1 MNTNKLHK
9 QINLIGERAQAA
21 SQIVSGLSID
31 ERNKIL
37 LSFASEIEKNSDKIV
52 EINVQELKEHRDDL
66 SLPMQKRL
74 QLSKEKISTIAS
86 SLKAL
91 VKLADPLSEGNTS
104 WQAKAGFK
112 VVKKT
117 VPLGVVAMI
126 YEARPN
132 VTIDAAALT
141 IKSANAVILRGG
153 KESIKT
159 NQVLVSILQQS
170 LKKLGYSENIVQL
183 IEDTSHD
190 SVKELLH
197 LRKFIDVLIPRGS
210 GSFIN
215 YVVDNSTVPVI
226 ETGAG
231 NDHIFVDKSADQE
244 EAIKVIVNS
253 KVQNPSVCNSAEKL
267 LVHADIA
274 KEFLPKLFDRLSNEG
289 VEIRGD
295 KEVQLIDNR
304 VELAKDFDWDTE
316 YNDLIIAVHLVNN
329 LKEAIDWI
337 GKHTTHHTEAIL
349 TNSAEN
355 ASEFMQRIDA
365 AVVTENASTRFTD
378 GFEFGFG
385 AEIGIS
391 TQKLH
396 ARGPMGLTALTSYKY
411 EIFGHGEIRK

>member
-1 MNTNKLHK
+1 MNTNELHN
-9 QINLIGERAQAA
+9 QINLIGERAKKA
-21 SQIVSGLSID
+21 STVVSQLSID
-31 ERNKIL
+31 KRNEIL
-37 LSFASEIEKNSDKIV
+37 LFFASEIDKNSNKIIR
-52 EINVQELKEHRDDL
+52 INAQELQEHRNDL

-74 QLSKEKISTIAS
+74 ELNEEKISAIVA

-112 VVKKT
+112 IVKKT

-132 VTIDAAALT
+132 VTVDAAALT

-159 NQVLVSILQQS
+159 NQLLVDILRRS
-170 LKKLGYSENIVQL
+170 LKELGYPENIVQL
-183 IEDTSHD
+183 IENTSHD

-210 GSFIN
+210 RSFIN
-215 YVVDNSTVPVI
+215 YVIDNSTVPVI

-231 NDHIFVDKSADQE
+231 NDHIFVDKSADQT
-244 EAIKVIVNS
+244 EAIKIIVNS
-253 KVQNPSVCNSAEKL
+253 KIQNPSVCNAAEKL
-267 LVHADIA
+267 LVHVDIA
-274 KEFLPKLFDRLSNEG
+274 KEFLPKLFDRLLKEG

-295 KEVQLIDNR
+295 KVVKSIDDRAN
-304 VELAKDFDWDTE
+304 LTHDSDWDTE

-349 TNSAEN
+349 TNSTEN
-355 ASEFMQRIDA
+355 ASEFMRKIDA
-365 AVVTENASTRFTD
+365 AVVTQNASTRFTD

-396 ARGPMGLTALTSYKY
+396 ARGPMGLRALTSYKY
-411 EIFGHGEIRK
+411 EILGHGEIRQ